1 MDSATFV
8 RLSRMAAQEAL
19 ISARLGH
26 VAASAF
32 YVVWQAKILKNW
44 KLLLS
49 TDVVRGVYVEVTF
62 NGDKDEFYVDV
73 YEKRINVGF
82 TQTGLRDI
90 SAWDAMRQ
98 PTPEE
103 ATEAV
108 SGYTSHGH
116 RITGVVQTGRPTS
129 VARCGGPGPCA
140 VCSREAAATG
150 EGDGR

>member
-62 NGDKDEFYVDV
+62 NGDKDEFYVAV
-73 YEKRINVGF
+73 YEKALNMAF
-82 TQTGLRDI
+82 SLDALRE
-90 SAWDAMRQ
+90 
-98 PTPEE
+98 PTM
-103 ATEAV
+103 
-108 SGYTSHGH
+108 HG
-116 RITGVVQTGRPTS
+116 GSRPLR
-129 VARCGGPGPCA
+129 VAIYDGPTYHGTVP
-140 VCSREAAATG
+140 RE
-150 EGDGR
+150 